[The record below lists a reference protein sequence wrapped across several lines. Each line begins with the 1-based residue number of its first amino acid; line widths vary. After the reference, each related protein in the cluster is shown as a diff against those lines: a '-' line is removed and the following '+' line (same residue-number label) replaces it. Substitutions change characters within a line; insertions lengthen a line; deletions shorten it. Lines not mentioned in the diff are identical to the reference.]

1 MSIAVTKIGP
11 GDHGRHMSLAEFDLA
26 EGQGGFLYELARG
39 VVTVVDV
46 PRPEHFDQIDAIQD
60 QLRAYKTANP
70 GQIHRIGE
78 GSDCKILLAD
88 LNSERHP
95 DLSVYKTPRPISDDE
110 VWSIWIPE
118 LVIEVVSPGSEQ
130 RDYVEK
136 REEYLAFGVKEYW
149 IVDAQRQE
157 VLVLQRRGGQWN
169 QKVLRPGEIYEPPLF
184 PGLRFDCRPVLQAPQ
199 I

>member
-26 EGQGGFLYELARG
+26 EGQEGFRYELARG
-39 VVTVVDV
+39 VVAVVDV
-46 PRPEHFDQIDAIQD
+46 PRPTHLAQVGAIQR
-60 QLRAYKTANP
+60 QLRRYQDANP
-70 GQIHRIGE
+70 QRICEIAG
-78 GSDCKILLAD
+78 GSDCKILLAHLD
-88 LNSERHP
+88 SERHP
-95 DLSVYKTPRPISDDE
+95 DVAVYQTPPPTDDDE

-169 QKVLRPGEIYEPPLF
+169 EKVLRPGEIYEPPLF